1 MMMQHSFPISF
12 TRLSNKCY
20 LLLIAL
26 SVVSC
31 SESHSNTT
39 STDEVQLDTLTIVKS
54 TQSILPIISHDKI
67 SVQAVVSPDSSFAID
82 MIIAEGVVEA
92 FTLIRPDINYYYPV
106 VLPDDIIG
114 GVDYTHEIWE
124 NDSLLVLPN
133 IGGTGTGYYQM
144 TINHFGEYSFRLV
157 TQEN

>member
-1 MMMQHSFPISF
+1 M
-12 TRLSNKCY
+12 
-20 LLLIAL
+20 
-26 SVVSC
+26 
-31 SESHSNTT
+31 
-39 STDEVQLDTLTIVKS
+39 QLDTLTIVKS

-92 FTLIRPDINYYYPV
+92 FTLIRPDIIYYYPV
-106 VLPDDIIG
+106 VLPGDIIG
-114 GVDYTHEIWE
+114 EVDYTHEIWE